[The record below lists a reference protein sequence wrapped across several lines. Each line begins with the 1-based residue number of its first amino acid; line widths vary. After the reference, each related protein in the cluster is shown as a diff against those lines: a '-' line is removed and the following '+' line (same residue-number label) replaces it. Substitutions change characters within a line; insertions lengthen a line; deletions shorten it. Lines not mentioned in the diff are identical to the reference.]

1 MIPLSILL
9 LRMSIRIFLAWFFF
23 LAHIEKLVS
32 TRLRIKSESCATR
45 ISISNVVDI
54 FAKWGLNKYLI
65 PLSILLFLFRT
76 AISIRIFFGLIFLF
90 GVYRKVSTRLR
101 IKMKVTQQSY
111 TIFQFQMLSIF
122 LQCVSS
128 NKYSM
133 EIFVLRIY
141 LRKIIKRKD
150 Q

>member
-54 FAKWGLNKYLI
+54 FAKWGLSKYLI

-90 GVYRKVSTRLR
+90 GVKVWTRLR

-111 TIFQFQMLSIF
+111 TIFQFQILSIF

>member
-90 GVYRKVSTRLR
+90 GVKVSTRLR

-111 TIFQFQMLSIF
+111 TIFQFQILSIF

>member
-32 TRLRIKSESCATR
+32 TRLRIKRESYATR

-54 FAKWGLNKYLI
+54 FAKWGLSKYLI

-111 TIFQFQMLSIF
+111 TIFQMLSIF